1 MNFLDLLNK
10 TKLDLTKLIVIPSGG
25 DASVYSDFA
34 IRPKDFLKFAKED
47 LRAENDRGII
57 NALSNAKR
65 AIDCQIDII
74 LDDIGIDYS
83 DIQDS
88 VTPFVNCFEDK
99 NDLSYKLKI
108 VQGLNLAPGF
118 VIAKYR
124 TLRNKLEH
132 LYKVPTIEE
141 VKEAVDI
148 AELFVRSITGYYKS
162 RLNDFYITDE
172 KNYLKD
178 FDYKKGY
185 EIYFTGGKFEI
196 CEMDNKKRISEI
208 ELTPKESAYFGL
220 VRVMNSFDD
229 DYEMIES
236 LKILMTLLNHPMP
249 IKHIRATVY

>member
-1 MNFLDLLNK
+1 MNLLELLIK
-10 TKLDLTKLIVIPSGG
+10 TKLDLTKLIVIRSGG
-25 DASVYSDFA
+25 DASVYSDIA
-34 IRPKDFLKFAKED
+34 IRPIDFLKFAKED

-74 LDDIGIDYS
+74 LDDIGINYTE
-83 DIQDS
+83 IQDS
-88 VTPFVNCFEDK
+88 VTPFINCFEDK

-118 VIAKYR
+118 VIGKYR

-132 LYKVPTIEE
+132 LYEIPTIEE
-141 VKEAVDI
+141 VKEAIDI
-148 AELFVRSITGYYKS
+148 AELFVRSITGYYNS

-185 EIYFTGGKFEI
+185 EISFRGGKFNI
-196 CEMDNKKRISEI
+196 CEMDNKNRINEI
-208 ELTPKESAYFGL
+208 DLTPKDSAYFGL

-229 DYEMIES
+229 SFEVIES
-236 LKILMTLLNHPMP
+236 LKILMSLLNHPMP
-249 IKHIRATVY
+249 IKHIKATVY